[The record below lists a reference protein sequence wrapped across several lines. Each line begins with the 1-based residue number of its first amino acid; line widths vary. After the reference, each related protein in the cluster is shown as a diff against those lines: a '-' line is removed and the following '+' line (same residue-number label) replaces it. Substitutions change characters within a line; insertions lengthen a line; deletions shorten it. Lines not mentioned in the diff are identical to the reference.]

1 MKIALIGYGK
11 MGKELEKVALS
22 RGHQIVC
29 IIDVDNQDDFES
41 EAFRSADVAIEFTNP
56 TVAYNNYIKTFNA
69 GVKLVSGSTGWMAEH
84 GDEIKNL
91 CEKEGKT
98 LFWSSNFSL
107 GVVIFSAV
115 NKYLAKI
122 MNQFPIYDVTM
133 SETHHINKLDEPSC
147 TAITLAEG
155 ILENLDRKDH
165 WVKEVAVTAN
175 ELPIH
180 SIREGEVFGIHTIR
194 YDSAADSIS
203 ITHDAKNRGG
213 FALGAILAAEYTMDK
228 QGYLGMSD
236 LFPFLK
242 E

>member
-107 GVVIFSAV
+107 GVVILSSV
-115 NKYLAKI
+115 NK
-122 MNQFPIYDVTM
+122 
-133 SETHHINKLDEPSC
+133 
-147 TAITLAEG
+147 
-155 ILENLDRKDH
+155 
-165 WVKEVAVTAN
+165 
-175 ELPIH
+175 
-180 SIREGEVFGIHTIR
+180 
-194 YDSAADSIS
+194 
-203 ITHDAKNRGG
+203 
-213 FALGAILAAEYTMDK
+213 
-228 QGYLGMSD
+228 
-236 LFPFLK
+236 
-242 E
+242 